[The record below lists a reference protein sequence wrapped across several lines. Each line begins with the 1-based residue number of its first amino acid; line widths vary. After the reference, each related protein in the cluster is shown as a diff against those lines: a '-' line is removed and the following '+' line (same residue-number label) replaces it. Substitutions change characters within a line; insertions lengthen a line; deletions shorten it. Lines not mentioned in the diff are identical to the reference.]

1 MTTIFKWCEKSTA
14 LATSLHNANMEKGH
28 KVANSTEALKII
40 GAAVADQ
47 LKHNGKEISAQSVR
61 SKLSSAGAYTAYTA
75 PSANDGDKLT
85 KPTTTKADLA
95 VSIKKLFGLDIDI
108 EESTL
113 ANANRPILEA
123 LERCAKLLPHNVA
136 ASPQKKV
143 ELAESLEDAESD
155 AINAGV
161 SLSAI
166 DEIEQDAIDK
176 EVSLMGEENNA

>member
-47 LKHNGKEISAQSVR
+47 LKHKGKEISAQSVR

-75 PSANDGDKLT
+75 PSVNDGDKLT
-85 KPTTTKADLA
+85 KSTTTKADLA
-95 VSIKKLFGLDIDI
+95 VSIKKLFGL
-108 EESTL
+108 EEDADTL